1 MMKLENF
8 FSKAMLCAAIV
19 AMSVTIASCTDNDD
33 TAGDDSQPTPIDAGP
48 TYTDKMVAVN
58 RDGNAYGQV
67 SLRFYSDMPSVAYIS
82 IADFHKLMT
91 GGDVMKVTRQG
102 DLYLLAT
109 RNGTATVDVK
119 ADYLHSTTYAGFVD
133 LMWMTASDLAPNT
146 MYDGSKYIK
155 FVKLENVSTF
165 KPTSGVRLDFGK
177 YSIDLH
183 DDGSNVYFPFATLA
197 DIYSDCNF
205 HNAAYHD
212 DLVVVS
218 TKLDIY
224 TINTIAPEY
233 AAKPYQR
240 TDVTADMAKF
250 RYQELCF
257 VFDNLFGYPGRTIM
271 EQNGM
276 AEKGFDAALDAVQ
289 NGKVV
294 KRLLQSTNNMD
305 FAWGRMAMHY
315 LIYDGGHTSFGALS
329 GVPKDI
335 QDAYVKSVL
344 SASDQYPE
352 ASNMYKEW
360 VKEDEERSK
369 LEKKLGDLR
378 TQAYGDVL
386 YKANSAKTTGVIIIN
401 SFMEMDEAAWN
412 KYYASQKTDADWQEL
427 MKSYKKDVFIGFLYG
442 LAQAK
447 ADGVKNLVLDITL
460 NGGGSCD
467 IVGADVALLRKN
479 RTVQFWSQDALEG
492 NNKIATYFVDI
503 NFDGVFDEKD
513 DTNPKFDC
521 SGMRIG
527 VLSSKVAFSCAHQF
541 PTLMK
546 DYGFPIMGE
555 RTDGGTCCIQVM
567 QTADGQNF
575 VISTYRDRST
585 DKNFAN
591 TDTGITPTEGYAFG
605 YDHFYDL
612 DFLTTL
618 IQGH

>member
-1 MMKLENF
+1 MIR
-8 FSKAMLCAAIV
+8 SKWISLLLLVITLSM
-19 AMSVTIASCTDNDD
+19 ASCTDNEDN
-33 TAGDDSQPTPIDAGP
+33 AGNGSQLPPIDVGQS
-48 TYTDKMVAVN
+48 YTEKMVDVN

-82 IADFHKLMT
+82 VADFHKVMT
-91 GGDVMKVTRQG
+91 GGETMKVERQG
-102 DLYLLAT
+102 DLYQLAT
-109 RNGTATVDVK
+109 RNGVAMVDVK

-133 LMWMTASDLAPNT
+133 LLWMTAPNLAPNA

-155 FVKLENVSTF
+155 FVKMENVSTF
-165 KPTSGVRLDFGK
+165 KPASGVRLDFSK
-177 YSIDLH
+177 YNIDLH

-224 TINTIAPEY
+224 AINTIAPEY

-240 TDVTADMAKF
+240 TEVTADMAKF

-257 VFDNLFGYPGRTIM
+257 VFDNLYGYPGRTIL

-276 AEKGFDAALDAVQ
+276 AEKGLDAVLESVQ

-294 KRLLQSTNNMD
+294 KKLLQSTNNMD

-315 LIYDGGHTSFGALS
+315 LINDGGHTNFGAWA
-329 GVPKDI
+329 GFPENIEGD
-335 QDAYVKSVL
+335 YVERL
-344 SASDQYPE
+344 ITAADNYPE
-352 ASNMYKEW
+352 AYAMYKEW
-360 VKEDEERSK
+360 VKVSKERSSAVTQ
-369 LEKKLGDLR
+369 LSTLR
-378 TQAYGDVL
+378 KQAYGDDVL
-386 YKANSAKTTGVIIIN
+386 YKVNSAKTTAVIIID
-401 SFMEMDEAAWN
+401 SFNDMDEDAWD

-427 MKSYKKDVFIGFLYG
+427 MKSYKNDAFIGFLYG
-442 LAQAK
+442 LGQAK
-447 ADGVKNLVLDITL
+447 ADGVKNLVLDISL

-492 NNKIATYFVDI
+492 NNKIATYYVDS

-521 SGMRIG
+521 SGMNIG
-527 VLSSKVAFSCAHQF
+527 VLCSQVAFSCGHQF

-555 RTDGGTCCIQVM
+555 QSGGGTCCIQVM

-575 VISTYRDRST
+575 TISTYRDRST

-591 TDTGITPTEGYAFG
+591 TDTGITPTERYAFG
-605 YDHFYDL
+605 YEHFYDL
-612 DFLTTL
+612 DFLTSMCL
-618 IQGH
+618 RVN

>member
-1 MMKLENF
+1 
-8 FSKAMLCAAIV
+8 MLLAFV
-19 AMSVTIASCTDNDD
+19 LVTACTDNDD
-33 TAGDDSQPTPIDAGP
+33 NPSDNTPQSAVDAGP
-48 TYTDKMVAVN
+48 SYTDKTVDVN
-58 RDGNAYGQV
+58 RDGKAYGQV
-67 SLRFYSDMPSVAYIS
+67 ALRFYSDMPSVAYIN
-82 IADFHKLMT
+82 IADFHKIMT
-91 GGDVMKVTRQG
+91 GGEAMTVTRQG
-102 DLYLLAT
+102 ELYGLAT

-119 ADYLHSTTYAGFVD
+119 ADYLNSTTYAGFVD
-133 LMWMTASDLAPNT
+133 LMWMVDPTLAPNT

-155 FVKLENVSTF
+155 FVKMEYPSTF
-165 KPTSGVRLDFGK
+165 KPASGVRLDFSK

-218 TKLDIY
+218 TKLDIFS
-224 TINTIAPEY
+224 INTIAPEF

-240 TDVTADMAKF
+240 TEVTADMAKF

-257 VFDNLFGYPGRTIM
+257 VFDNLYGYPGRTIL

-276 AEKGFDAALDAVQ
+276 AEKGFDATLDVVQ
-289 NGKVV
+289 NGKIV
-294 KRLLQSTNNMD
+294 KKLLQSTNNMD
-305 FAWGRMAMHY
+305 FAWGRMATQY
-315 LIYDGGHTSFGALS
+315 LIDDGGHTSFGATVGLPENIP
-329 GVPKDI
+329 GD
-335 QDAYVKSVL
+335 YVARL
-344 SASDQYPE
+344 TTAATNYPE
-352 ASNMYKEW
+352 ANAMYKEW
-360 VKEDEERSK
+360 GKTREERSK
-369 LEKKLGDLR
+369 VEKQLESLR
-378 TQAYGDVL
+378 KQAYGDVL

-401 SFMEMDEAAWN
+401 SFIELDEAAWK

-427 MKSYKKDVFIGFLYG
+427 MKSYKKDVFVGFLYG
-442 LAQAK
+442 LQQAK

-479 RTVQFWSQDALEG
+479 RTVQFWSQDGLEG
-492 NNKIATYFVDI
+492 KNKIATYYVDS

-513 DTNPKFDC
+513 DTHPKFDC
-521 SGMRIG
+521 SNMNIG
-527 VLSSKVAFSCAHQF
+527 VLCSTVAYSCGHQF

-555 RTDGGTCCIQVM
+555 RSGGGTCCIQVM

-575 VISTYRDRST
+575 MISTYRDRST

-591 TDTGITPTEGYAFG
+591 TDTGITPNEGYAFG

-612 DFLTTL
+612 DFLTTKL
-618 IQGH
+618 QR

>member
-1 MMKLENF
+1 MGMKR
-8 FSKAMLCAAIV
+8 SKWISLLLLAITL
-19 AMSVTIASCTDNDD
+19 SVVSCSDNDGNSAD
-33 TAGDDSQPTPIDAGP
+33 NPQPTPIDVGSP
-48 TYTDKMVAVN
+48 YTEKSVDVN

-82 IADFHKLMT
+82 VADFHKLMT
-91 GGDVMKVTRQG
+91 GGDAMKVTRQG
-102 DLYLLAT
+102 NLYLLAT
-109 RNGTATVDVK
+109 RNGMATVDVQ

-133 LMWMTASDLAPNT
+133 LMWMLDPTLAPNA

-155 FVKLENVSTF
+155 FVKMENVSTF

-205 HNAAYHD
+205 HNASYHD

-224 TINTIAPEY
+224 SINNLAPEF

-240 TDVTADMAKF
+240 ETVTADMAKF

-257 VFDNLFGYPGRTIM
+257 VFDNLYGYPGRTIL

-276 AEKGFDAALDAVQ
+276 AEKGFDATLDVVQ
-289 NGKVV
+289 NGPVV
-294 KRLLQSTNNMD
+294 KRLLQSTNNLD
-305 FAWGRMAMHY
+305 FAWGRMAMQY
-315 LIYDGGHTSFGALS
+315 LINDGGHTSFWPMAGLPENVEGDFVDRLMTA
-329 GVPKDI
+329 
-335 QDAYVKSVL
+335 A
-344 SASDQYPE
+344 ANYPE
-352 ASNMYKEW
+352 AYAMYREW
-360 VKEDEERSK
+360 VKKDIESSTTNTQ
-369 LEKKLGDLR
+369 LSTLR
-378 TQAYGDVL
+378 TQAYGDDVL
-386 YKANSAKTTGVIIIN
+386 YKINSAKTTAVIIIN
-401 SFMEMDEAAWN
+401 SFMDMDEAAWD
-412 KYYASQKTDADWQEL
+412 KYYASPKTDADWQEL
-427 MKSYKKDVFIGFLYG
+427 MKSYKKDAFIGFLYG

-447 ADGVKNLVLDITL
+447 ADGVKNLVLDISL

-492 NNKIATYFVDI
+492 NNKIATYFVDS

-521 SGMRIG
+521 SGMNIG
-527 VLSSKVAFSCAHQF
+527 VLCSKVAFSCGHQF

-555 RTDGGTCCIQVM
+555 HSGGGTCCIQVM

-591 TDTGITPTEGYAFG
+591 TDAGITPTEGYAFG

-612 DFLTTL
+612 DFLTTMC
-618 IQGH
+618 QRVN

>member
-1 MMKLENF
+1 MMKKDYLW
-8 FSKAMLCAAIV
+8 KYMLPLLLV
-19 AMSVTIASCTDNDD
+19 MVGLSSCKDDNDD
-33 TAGDDSQPTPIDAGP
+33 SNDNTSTTAIDAGP
-48 TYTDKMVAVN
+48 TYTDKAVDVN
-58 RDGNAYGQV
+58 RDGKVYGQV

-82 IADFHKLMT
+82 VADFHKIMT
-91 GGDVMKVTRQG
+91 GGETMKVARQG
-102 DLYLLAT
+102 DLYQLAT

-155 FVKLENVSTF
+155 FVKQESVSTT
-165 KPTSGVRLDFGK
+165 KGARLDFSK

-205 HNAAYHD
+205 HNASYHD

-224 TINTIAPEY
+224 SINTIAPEF

-240 TDVTADMAKF
+240 ETVTADMAKF

-257 VFDNLFGYPGRTIM
+257 VFDNLYGYPGRTIL

-276 AEKGFDAALDAVQ
+276 AEKGFDATLDVVQ

-294 KRLLQSTNNMD
+294 KKLLQSTNNMD
-305 FAWGRMAMHY
+305 FAWGRMATQY
-315 LIYDGGHTSFGALS
+315 LINDGGHTSFSATT
-329 GVPKDI
+329 GVPENI
-335 QDAYVKSVL
+335 ETVYENRLFDA
-344 SASDQYPE
+344 ATNYPE
-352 ASNMYKEW
+352 AYGMYREWANATKARNNTKTQLSNMRK
-360 VKEDEERSK
+360 
-369 LEKKLGDLR
+369 
-378 TQAYGDVL
+378 QAYGDVL
-386 YKANSAKTTGVIIIN
+386 YQVNSDKTTAAIILN
-401 SFMEMDEAAWN
+401 SFMDMDEAAWQ
-412 KYYASQKTDADWQEL
+412 KYYASAKTDTDWEVL
-427 MKSYKKDVFIGFLYG
+427 MNSYKKDAFIGFLYG
-442 LAQAK
+442 LGQAK
-447 ADGVKNLVLDITL
+447 ADGVKNLVIDITI
-460 NGGGSCD
+460 NKGGSCD
-467 IVGADVALLRKN
+467 PVGACVAMLRKN

-492 NNKIATYFVDI
+492 NNKIATYYVDS

-612 DFLTTL
+612 DFLTTI
-618 IQGH
+618 IQGQSH